1 MSENS
6 PQEPT
11 LTITLTVQAW
21 QVIIWHLRQGVYDN
35 VAAAL
40 TNIGLQ
46 AAQQM
51 EDAQLA
57 ERLREEREAIA
68 TIKTIQDPLKDER
81 SVH

>member
-1 MSENS
+1 MSEQ
-6 PQEPT
+6 QEPT

-57 ERLREEREAIA
+57 ERQREELDALATLKSIEAQP
-68 TIKTIQDPLKDER
+68 KGDR